1 MTDQRHMTSGVGVQ
15 VLSCL
20 VVVQMSMECA
30 NVNWKLHRLIME
42 HVACNM
48 NLKEA
53 EGETEAVKKRM
64 SLLEVT
70 NTHLTVELDFLEQY
84 SRQNCLVRIIM
95 G

>member
-1 MTDQRHMTSGVGVQ
+1 
-15 VLSCL
+15 
-20 VVVQMSMECA
+20 
-30 NVNWKLHRLIME
+30 ME

-53 EGETEAVKKRM
+53 EDETEVVKKRM
-64 SLLEVT
+64 SLLEET

-95 G
+95 GAIRLNC